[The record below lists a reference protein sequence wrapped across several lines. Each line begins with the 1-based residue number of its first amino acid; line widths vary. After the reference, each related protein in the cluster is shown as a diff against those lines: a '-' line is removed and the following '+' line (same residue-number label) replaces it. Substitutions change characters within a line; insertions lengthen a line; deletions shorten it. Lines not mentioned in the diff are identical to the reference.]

1 MDFRGSIVTAR
12 VLIVDDIPTNVRLLE
27 ARLTAEYYDVVT
39 ASSGALALDICNST
53 DIDIVLLDVMMPE
66 MDGFEV
72 CRRLKANPR
81 TQHLPVLMITA
92 LDQPSDRVKGLEV
105 GADDFLT
112 KPVDDMQLMARVK
125 SLVRLKSLTDELRA
139 RAMTG
144 QQIAIEDAIR
154 AMDKI
159 RATGGS
165 ILIIDT
171 DQRHAERIKSYLT
184 PEHEVDILVH
194 PADAVFQV
202 TGAHYEL
209 ALVSMALEDF
219 DALRVCSQIRT
230 LEHTRNLPI
239 ILMADEADKPRVVRA
254 LDLGINDFIS
264 RPVERNELAARVRT
278 QIRRHRYG
286 LELRQSVTNTLA
298 LAVTDELTGLYN
310 RRYFDRHL
318 AVMLHKAQNQDRDMA
333 LMILDID
340 HFKAVNDTY
349 GHDVGDAVLRE
360 FAGRLRRNIRGVDL
374 ACRFGGEEFVVLM
387 PDTDLRQAELV
398 AERVRQSIAERAFEV
413 NAGRPLS
420 VTVSAGAALNESAAD
435 TPETLIKRADVALYR
450 AKREGR
456 NRVVFDAA

>member
-1 MDFRGSIVTAR
+1 MTAR

-27 ARLTAEYYDVVT
+27 ARLAAEYYDVVT
-39 ASSGALALDICNST
+39 ASSGAQALEICDTS
-53 DIDIVLLDVMMPE
+53 DVDIVLLDVMMPE

-159 RATGGS
+159 KTTGGS
-165 ILIIDT
+165 ILIVDT
-171 DQRHAERIKSYLT
+171 DQRHADRIKNYLT
-184 PEHEVDILVH
+184 PEHSVDILLH

-202 TGAHYEL
+202 TGGHYEL
-209 ALVSMALEDF
+209 ALISMALADF

-230 LEHTRNLPI
+230 LEHSRNLPI
-239 ILMADEADKPRVVRA
+239 ILMADEGDKPQVVRA
-254 LDLGINDFIS
+254 LDLGINDYIS

-286 LELRQSVTNTLA
+286 LELRQSVSNTMA
-298 LAVTDELTGLYN
+298 LAVTDDMTGLYN

-318 AVMLHKAQNQDRDMA
+318 GVMLGKAQSQDRDMA

-349 GHDVGDAVLRE
+349 GHDIGDAVLRE
-360 FAGRLRRNIRGVDL
+360 FAVRLKRNIRGVDL

-387 PDTDLRQAELV
+387 PDTDYQQAELV
-398 AERVRQSIAERAFEV
+398 AERVRQSIAERVFEV
-413 NAGRPLS
+413 NAGRPLT
-420 VTVSAGAALNESAAD
+420 VTVSAGLTLNESAAD
-435 TPETLIKRADVALYR
+435 TAETLIKRADVALYR

>member
-1 MDFRGSIVTAR
+1 VTAR

-27 ARLTAEYYDVVT
+27 ARLSAEYYDVVT
-39 ASSGALALDICNST
+39 ASSGPEALAICDSQ
-53 DIDIVLLDVMMPE
+53 DIDIVLLDVMMPD

-72 CRRLKANPR
+72 CRRLKNNPK
-81 TQHLPVLMITA
+81 TQHVPVLMITA
-92 LDQPSDRVKGLEV
+92 LDQSSDRVRGLEV

-112 KPVDDMQLMARVK
+112 KPVDDVQLMARVK

-144 QQIAIEDAIR
+144 QQMAIEDALR
-154 AMDKI
+154 AMDTI
-159 RATGGS
+159 NTAGGS

-171 DQRHAERIKSYLT
+171 DERHAERIKSYLT
-184 PEHEVDILVH
+184 PEHDVDILTT

-202 TGAHYEL
+202 TGAQYEL
-209 ALVSMALEDF
+209 ALVAMSLTDF
-219 DALRVCSQIRT
+219 DPLRVCSQMRT

-239 ILMADEADKPRVVRA
+239 ILIADDADKPKVIRA
-254 LDLGINDFIS
+254 LDLGVNDFIS

-286 LELRQSVTNTLA
+286 LELRQSVNNTMA
-298 LAVTDELTGLYN
+298 LAVTDDMTGLYN

-318 AVMLHKAQNQDRDMA
+318 GVMMTKARELKRDMA

-340 HFKAVNDTY
+340 HFKAVNDSY
-349 GHDVGDAVLRE
+349 GHDIGDAVIRE
-360 FAGRLRRNIRGVDL
+360 FSARLKRNIRGIDL

-387 PDTDLRQAELV
+387 PDTDFRQAEAV
-398 AERVRQSIAERAFEV
+398 AERVRQSIGDRGFEV
-413 NAGRPLS
+413 GAARPLS
-420 VTVSAGAALNESAAD
+420 VTVSAGVTLNESATD
-435 TPETLIKRADVALYR
+435 TPELLIKRADVALYR